1 MATQLPSANPTAT
14 AAMPAGTWKNRRWYL
29 GNFLFVV
36 PFLLLFSIFTL
47 GPIFYSIYMSLFDWE
62 ILAKSHPFIG
72 LQNYADLMN
81 DSLWWLSLRNTMLFA
96 FLTAAGN
103 SIFALLVA
111 LAVNQPVIGRD
122 FFRVLFYAPVVLSV
136 AVMAIILGWILN
148 TQFGVLNYLL
158 IWIGFAPVPWLSS
171 PRLVIPTLSAATVWW
186 TFGFPML
193 IYLTGLQNI
202 PDVYYEAARIDG
214 AGRRQL
220 FRHITLPLLRPI
232 VFFVATTQLIS
243 HFKIFG
249 QPYIM
254 TEGGPGRSSF
264 MVIMY
269 LYQTAWRF
277 YRVGYGA
284 AIAVSLA
291 LVILF
296 FTLIQ
301 LRFFGGSGDEAE

>member
-1 MATQLPSANPTAT
+1 
-14 AAMPAGTWKNRRWYL
+14 MPAGTWKNRRWYL

>member
-1 MATQLPSANPTAT
+1 MATQAPTVGRQTNA
-14 AAMPAGTWKNRRWYL
+14 PGTWKNWRWYG
-29 GNFLFVV
+29 GNFLFVL
-36 PFLLLFSIFTL
+36 PFLTLFTIFTL
-47 GPIFYSIYMSLFDWE
+47 GPIFYSIYMSLFNWE
-62 ILAKSHPFIG
+62 ILAKTHPFIG
-72 LQNYADLMN
+72 LKNYTDLMN

-103 SIFALLVA
+103 AIFALMVA
-111 LAVNQPVIGRD
+111 VAVNQRVWGRD

-158 IWIGFAPVPWLSS
+158 IWIGLPPVPWLSS
-171 PRLVIPTLSAATVWW
+171 PRTVIPMLSVVTIWW

-202 PDVYYEAARIDG
+202 PEVYYEAARIDG
-214 AGRRQL
+214 AGRWDL
-220 FRHITLPLLRPI
+220 FRRITLPLLRPI
-232 VFFVATTQLIS
+232 VLFVATTQLIA

-301 LRFFGGSGDEAE
+301 LRFFGAGSEEAE

>member
-1 MATQLPSANPTAT
+1 MMATRAIGNGGGPPKGYV
-14 AAMPAGTWKNRRWYL
+14 GTWKNWRWSL
-29 GNFLFVV
+29 GNFLFVL
-36 PFLLLFSIFTL
+36 PFLALFCIFTL

-62 ILAKSHPFIG
+62 ILARVHPFIG
-72 LQNYADLMN
+72 LENYSRLMN
-81 DSLWWLSLRNTMLFA
+81 DSLWWQSLRNTMLFA
-96 FLTAAGN
+96 FLTAIGN
-103 SIFALLVA
+103 ATFALVVA
-111 LAVNQPVIGRD
+111 MAVNQNVLGRD

-158 IWIGFAPVPWLSS
+158 IWLGFSPVPWLSN
-171 PRLVIPTLSAATVWW
+171 PRMVIPSLSVITIWW

-214 AGRRQL
+214 AGRWQL
-220 FRHITLPLLRPI
+220 FRNITLPLLRPI
-232 VFFVATTQLIS
+232 VMFVAITQLIS

-249 QPYIM
+249 QPYIL

-284 AIAVSLA
+284 AIAVALA

-301 LRFFGGSGDEAE
+301 LKFFGTGEAD